1 MITLVSGPGPRA
13 RVLSGGLCLL
23 LASASLPAL
32 QSQGIG
38 QSTPSQVVSPIPVS
52 PKTNDPDRL
61 KRQQARSIE
70 QYRKHCI
77 NCHEADGRGESSR
90 DLMASI
96 PDFTKPE
103 WQSAHDVDC
112 MLHTIREG
120 KGSMPAMKARL
131 GPGDAVLLVSLVRN
145 FRGGGQVV
153 PDDPDEQEGPSKPPE
168 SQEATEP
175 PGPDPRPA
183 RAAPRTARDSAVP
196 GSDIGRSI
204 FQRFCL
210 SCHGADGHG
219 SQMGALAPRF
229 PDFASPGWQSKR
241 SDAQLTAS
249 ILEGRGAAMPSFG
262 SKLGEAQV
270 REVLAYVRS
279 FAPTE
284 LQMSPKP
291 SNDFRRRFE
300 QLRGEMERLD
310 RQYRALSRQ

>member
-1 MITLVSGPGPRA
+1 MSTLVRGTGPRA
-13 RVLSGGLCLL
+13 RVLSGGLCLP

-32 QSQGIG
+32 QSQGVG
-38 QSTPSQVVSPIPVS
+38 QSTPSQVVSPMPGG
-52 PKTNDPDRL
+52 PKTADPDRL
-61 KRQQARSIE
+61 KWQQTRSIE
-70 QYRKHCI
+70 QYRRHCI

-96 PDFTKPE
+96 PDFTRPE
-103 WQSAHDVDC
+103 WQAAHDVDC

-153 PDDPDEQEGPSKPPE
+153 PDGPDEHEGPSTPPE

-183 RAAPRTARDSAVP
+183 RAVPRIASDSAVP
-196 GSDIGRSI
+196 GSETGRSI

-219 SQMGALAPRF
+219 SEMRALTPR
-229 PDFASPGWQSKR
+229 PQDFASPDWQSKR
-241 SDAQLTAS
+241 CDPQLTAS

-262 SKLGEAQV
+262 SRLSEAQA

-279 FAPTE
+279 FASTE
-284 LQMSPKP
+284 PRVSPKP
-291 SNDFRRRFE
+291 SKDFRRRFE
-300 QLRGEMERLD
+300 ELRGDLERLD